1 MKDHFVLFIF
11 ALVACM
17 GIAFISSGMEAG
29 VFALSRLRIRK
40 LQRSGNKR
48 AQVLY
53 HFLEKPEEFLW
64 TILVGNT
71 VATISSYC
79 ILGTGLFELAHGRF
93 YVAIPSFFLGIF
105 VYFVFCDLLPKM
117 LFRTYPNRLCLLMA
131 RPFRLLYL
139 VLRPLV
145 SLVERFAKSLLT
157 LTGGKTFSG
166 NLFANREELRFLMQE
181 SAQDFSTEER
191 AMINRVLDLQNRL
204 VRHVTRPL
212 EEAIGINAEAP
223 ASEALEIARTHKVS
237 RIPVWQ
243 AAQPGGRRKVVGVIN
258 LRRVLF
264 SGTFDET
271 KPAREYTT
279 PVLFLNEDLR
289 LEEALRRMQKSG
301 RRLAIVLGRDHKEVG
316 LISLHDIL
324 KMIFGEVNL

>member
-1 MKDHFVLFIF
+1 MKDHLFSYVF
-11 ALVACM
+11 ALVVCM

-53 HFLEKPEEFLW
+53 HFLEKPEAFLW

-71 VATISSYC
+71 VATLSSYC
-79 ILGTGLFELAHGRF
+79 IIGAALYEVTQGRL
-93 YVAIPSFFLGIF
+93 YLAIPSFFLALF
-105 VYFVFCDLLPKM
+105 VYFIFCDLLPKM
-117 LFRTYPNRLCLLMA
+117 LFRTYPNRLCLLLA

-139 VLRPLV
+139 VLRPFV
-145 SLVERFAKSLLT
+145 SMVERFAKSLLT

-181 SAQDFSTEER
+181 TAQDFSSEER

-212 EEAIGINAEAP
+212 DEAIGIDGDAP
-223 ASEALEIARTHKVS
+223 ASEALEIARTHRVS

-243 AAQPGGRRKVVGVIN
+243 SAQGGSRKKVIGVIN

-264 SGTFDET
+264 SGTFDES
-271 KPAREYTT
+271 KPAKEYTT

-301 RRLAIVLGRDHKEVG
+301 RRLAIVLGRDHREVG

-324 KMIFGEVNL
+324 KMIFGEVSL